1 MQREEKQLDMLL
13 EASLL
18 RLNDLKRAIGS
29 MLQKIGKVCDFV
41 VCGFRF
47 KFNFQFLETEHETIN
62 WPTFL
67 DNFAIISGHVNIH

>member
-29 MLQKIGKVCDFV
+29 MLQKIGKFCDSV
-41 VCGFRF
+41 VLRH
-47 KFNFQFLETEHETIN
+47 LI
-62 WPTFL
+62 
-67 DNFAIISGHVNIH
+67 